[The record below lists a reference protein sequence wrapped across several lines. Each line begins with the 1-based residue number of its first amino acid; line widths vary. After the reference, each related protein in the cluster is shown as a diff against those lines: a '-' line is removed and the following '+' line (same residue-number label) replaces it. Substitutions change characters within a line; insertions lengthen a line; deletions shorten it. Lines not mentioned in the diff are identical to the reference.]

1 MKVLIADDEAISRRL
16 LQGYLERWGHEVVA
30 AQNGAE
36 AWELFAAGD
45 FPVVI
50 SDWVMPELDGVELIR
65 RIRASQRPGYVYTI
79 LLTSKAQK
87 EDLVEGME
95 AGADDFVTKPF
106 DRDELRVRLR
116 AGERIIQLEQ
126 NLAEQN
132 RALREAQAA
141 LIQSEKLASL
151 GQLAAGMAHEINNP
165 IAYVTNNVAVLRRD
179 VLAAMDVLNTYRAGR
194 ESLARVEPQLAADA
208 ARMEGEID
216 LAYIQENLA
225 RQFEK
230 SLEGLQRVRDI
241 VKNLRDFARLDE
253 AEFKEVDLNAAIAST
268 VEIIRYEMKKKEIQ
282 LETRFQELPPVLCHP
297 GKINQVFLNL
307 LINAVQACES
317 GGVIK
322 VRTRPEPQ
330 GAVPGES
337 VVIEIEDNGC
347 GISPEHL
354 PRLFDPFFTT
364 KPVGQGTG
372 LGLSVSYGII
382 RDHGGTIEVESEAGR
397 GSHLPRTASPATAS
411 GMTQGSCRTTAHRDV
426 VYRFDRQGGKPMAQ
440 STKHSILVVDDEPE
454 ILYSLR
460 GLLRMEFEVHTAESG
475 REAIRILQ
483 QQPVHVVMSDQ
494 RMPEMTGV
502 ELLSQVQGEYPDAIR
517 MVFTGYADIK
527 AVIDAIN
534 QGHIFRYITKPW
546 DPDELRAVLHQ
557 ACEEYDRIVERKRLL
572 TDLRDYQARCLT
584 LVEKLRG
591 GQFGPLNPAGQADTQ
606 QVAEVGSTLLN
617 RLERVLTSAQH
628 QATAGR
634 QSEQS

>member
-1 MKVLIADDEAISRRL
+1 MKILIADDEAISRRL
-16 LQGYLERWGHEVVA
+16 LQGYLERWGHAVVA
-30 AQNGAE
+30 AKNGAE

-50 SDWVMPELDGVELIR
+50 SDWVMPELDGVELLR

-95 AGADDFVTKPF
+95 AGADDFLTKPF

-151 GQLAAGMAHEINNP
+151 GQLAAGMAPEINNP

-179 VLAAMDVLNTYRAGR
+179 VLAAMDVLDKYRAGR
-194 ESLARVEPQLAADA
+194 ESLARVEPQLAAEA
-208 ARMEGEID
+208 AQMEGEID

-253 AEFKEVDLNAAIAST
+253 AEFKAVDLNAAIAST
-268 VEIIRYEMKKKEIQ
+268 IEITRYEMKKKEIQ

-297 GKINQVFLNL
+297 GKINQVVLNL

-317 GGVIK
+317 GGAIK
-322 VRTRPEPQ
+322 VHTRTEPP

-347 GISPEHL
+347 GINPEHL
-354 PRLFDPFFTT
+354 PRVFDPFFTT

-382 RDHGGTIEVESEAGR
+382 RDHGGSIAVESEAGR
-397 GSHLPRTASPATAS
+397 GSLFR
-411 GMTQGSCRTTAHRDV
+411 
-426 VYRFDRQGGKPMAQ
+426 
-440 STKHSILVVDDEPE
+440 
-454 ILYSLR
+454 
-460 GLLRMEFEVHTAESG
+460 
-475 REAIRILQ
+475 IRIPR
-483 QQPVHVVMSDQ
+483 QP
-494 RMPEMTGV
+494 P
-502 ELLSQVQGEYPDAIR
+502 
-517 MVFTGYADIK
+517 
-527 AVIDAIN
+527 
-534 QGHIFRYITKPW
+534 
-546 DPDELRAVLHQ
+546 
-557 ACEEYDRIVERKRLL
+557 
-572 TDLRDYQARCLT
+572 
-584 LVEKLRG
+584 
-591 GQFGPLNPAGQADTQ
+591 
-606 QVAEVGSTLLN
+606 VA
-617 RLERVLTSAQH
+617 
-628 QATAGR
+628 
-634 QSEQS
+634 